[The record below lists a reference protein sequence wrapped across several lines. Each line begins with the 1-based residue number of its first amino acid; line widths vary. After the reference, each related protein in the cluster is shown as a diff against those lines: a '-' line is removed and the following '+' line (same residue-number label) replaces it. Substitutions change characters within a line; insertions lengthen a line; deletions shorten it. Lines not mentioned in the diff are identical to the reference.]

1 VARCT
6 LPLLL
11 KHLDMPLD
19 RITVLDAVDTRDAIS
34 DEMRQGVQFVQEE
47 IVKDRFGDQLRKYIG
62 QGDLVIDLA
71 WNIDTVD
78 MLDWCHRHGVMYLN
92 TSVELWDPYASRSR
106 SAPTQRTLYVRHMAI
121 RRMMKSWEGQPG
133 PTAVL
138 EHGANPGLVSHFTKM
153 GLLDIAHKILREL
166 PDDPRV
172 PALEVAL
179 TARAYNKLAWL
190 TGTKVIHISERDT
203 QVTLGPK
210 CPEHFLNTWSVEGLF
225 EEATAPAELGWARTS
240 PGCLPTPA
248 SITAARAIRS
258 VSTTSA

>member
-1 VARCT
+1 MKKLSFTGRILIIGCGGVARCT

-121 RRMMKSWEGQPG
+121 RRMMKSWRVSPARPPCWNMG
-133 PTAVL
+133 PT
-138 EHGANPGLVSHFTKM
+138 
-153 GLLDIAHKILREL
+153 
-166 PDDPRV
+166 PDS
-172 PALEVAL
+172 
-179 TARAYNKLAWL
+179 Y
-190 TGTKVIHISERDT
+190 
-203 QVTLGPK
+203 
-210 CPEHFLNTWSVEGLF
+210 
-225 EEATAPAELGWARTS
+225 RTS
-240 PGCLPTPA
+240 PRWVCSTLRTKYCASCPT
-248 SITAARAIRS
+248 IRAFPR
-258 VSTTSA
+258 